1 MRFSA
6 AQKYGREFDTSAWR
20 PQGMPDE
27 VRSEAALDSFI
38 RDPLERQE
46 KEFQFAGD
54 ALSQAFGL
62 KNAKANYEL
71 SMDMLDNAERAE
83 RKSSFGDIGDFAG
96 SALGLGAMFVPGLQP
111 FAPMIGAAASK
122 GGRLIGQAIG

>member
-1 MRFSA
+1 MQFSA
-6 AQKYGREFDTSAWR
+6 AQKYGRDFDNSSWR

-27 VRSEAALDSFI
+27 IRSEAAIDALI
-38 RDPLERQE
+38 RDPLDRQE
-46 KEFQFAGD
+46 KEFQFAGQ
-54 ALSQAFGL
+54 ALSEAFGL

-71 SMDMLDNAERAE
+71 SMEMLDNAEKAE

-122 GGRLIGQAIG
+122 GGRLIGQSIG